1 MPAFSAD
8 PLPCLS
14 EACVPTAI
22 IGMAA
27 LTTTAMQG
35 ADTAALAAMIGRLDA
50 DPVARLYD
58 TSIAYQLGFRRA
70 EGLGLQDE
78 AISASPLFRIRRDGE
93 SRAGLRLLAIV
104 APGVLMLN
112 TPIDFIT
119 NHLDVRLDL
128 LFVVPDTPLLATI
141 PDRYFTF
148 FAVGEADAAMV
159 ARLHRLFMLWP
170 RPALN
175 DPGLLPVLARDRLS
189 ALLADVPGICSPPT
203 VMVSRNRLDDL
214 LRDGRDIGDL
224 LPGCAYPVLIR
235 PLGSHAGAG
244 LKKIEGR
251 AALDSYL
258 LFSFATSYFVTEF
271 VDYRSADG
279 LYRKYRVAFIDR
291 QAHLCH
297 MASSQNWMVHYLN
310 AGMTQSADKRADEA
324 QAMAHFDA
332 TFAARHRNAFA
343 ALHERVPFDYYSID
357 CGELLDGRLLMFEAD
372 SAAIIHLMDPED
384 MFPYK
389 HAHMRSV
396 FDAFGDMLRRR
407 AAAAEPAVPR

>member
-1 MPAFSAD
+1 MTAVAANSI
-8 PLPCLS
+8 PCLS
-14 EACVPTAI
+14 DACVPRAV

-27 LTTTAMQG
+27 LTTAAMHG
-35 ADTAALAAMIGRLDA
+35 ADAAALAAMIDRLDA
-50 DPVARLYD
+50 DAVARLYD

-78 AISASPLFRIRRDGE
+78 AVAASPLFRIRRNGE
-93 SRAGLRLLAIV
+93 SRSAIRLLAIV

-112 TPIDFIT
+112 TPLDFIT
-119 NHLDVRLDL
+119 NYLDVRLDL
-128 LFVVPDTPLLATI
+128 LFVVPDKPLPATI
-141 PDRYFTF
+141 PDHDVAF
-148 FAVGEADAAMV
+148 FAVGEANATMV
-159 ARLHRLFMLWP
+159 ARLHRLFDLWP

-175 DPGLLPVLARDRLS
+175 DPGVLPVLARDRLS
-189 ALLADVPGICSPPT
+189 ALLAGVPGICSPPT
-203 VMVSRNRLDDL
+203 VMVSRSQLDDL
-214 LRDGRDIGDL
+214 LRDAGDIGDL
-224 LPGCAYPVLIR
+224 LPGCSYPVLIR

-244 LKKIEGR
+244 LKKIDGR

-258 LFSFATSYFVTEF
+258 LFSFATSYFVTDF

-310 AGMTQSADKRADEA
+310 AGMAESFDKRAEEA

-343 ALHERVPFDYYSID
+343 ALHEQVPFDYYSID
-357 CGELLDGRLLMFEAD
+357 CSELQDGRLLMFEAD

-389 HAHMRSV
+389 HAHMRGV

-407 AAAAEPAVPR
+407 ASAVEPARPR

>member
-14 EACVPTAI
+14 EACVPPAI

-35 ADTAALAAMIGRLDA
+35 ADAAALAAMIGRLDA

-128 LFVVPDTPLLATI
+128 LFVVPDTPLPATI
-141 PDRYFTF
+141 PDHDVAF

-189 ALLADVPGICSPPT
+189 ALLAGVPGICSPPT
-203 VMVSRNRLDDL
+203 VMVSREP
-214 LRDGRDIGDL
+214 IG
-224 LPGCAYPVLIR
+224 
-235 PLGSHAGAG
+235 
-244 LKKIEGR
+244 
-251 AALDSYL
+251 
-258 LFSFATSYFVTEF
+258 
-271 VDYRSADG
+271 
-279 LYRKYRVAFIDR
+279 
-291 QAHLCH
+291 
-297 MASSQNWMVHYLN
+297 
-310 AGMTQSADKRADEA
+310 
-324 QAMAHFDA
+324 
-332 TFAARHRNAFA
+332 
-343 ALHERVPFDYYSID
+343 
-357 CGELLDGRLLMFEAD
+357 
-372 SAAIIHLMDPED
+372 
-384 MFPYK
+384 
-389 HAHMRSV
+389 
-396 FDAFGDMLRRR
+396 
-407 AAAAEPAVPR
+407 